1 MGHKE
6 KMNEKCTVWKCY
18 RASLSLPTDADEA
31 SPRMVLR
38 THLEKGKAAAP
49 LPAFSCSECESV
61 DNEKQDYL

>member
-6 KMNEKCTVWKCY
+6 KNKWKKMY
-18 RASLSLPTDADEA
+18 RLEMLQMPPDADEA

-38 THLEKGKAAAP
+38 SHLGIGNAAAP
-49 LPAFSCSECESV
+49 LPAFSCCECESV